1 MGDSVIGDTLCISE
15 SSDPKKCSLTFF
27 WYKNTYLYGI
37 VCQVCYSPIWQ
48 CVELTINQNMKYH
61 SCFVRQTVFTFKHFK
76 MRQYLTYAY
85 YVNNYVI
92 ITLIVLIIITIKT

>member
-1 MGDSVIGDTLCISE
+1 MHLRKFRS
-15 SSDPKKCSLTFF
+15 KKMFTNLFF
-27 WYKNTYLYGI
+27 WYKNTYHYGI

-48 CVELTINQNMKYH
+48 CVEITINHNMKYH